1 MKIKNNK
8 LWYKPS
14 NNVLNEQIESYTVGI
29 DYILDK
35 ELIEYDINASIAHA
49 KMLYSIKILSKKELD
64 SLIKGFGLLT
74 KDLKTGNFK
83 IEKNDE
89 DCHTAIE
96 NYLCNICGDVG
107 KKIHTGRSRNDQI
120 LTALRLHMKDKLNE
134 FIKETNKLID
144 SLNAKMIKN
153 SGIIM
158 PGYTHMQ
165 KAMPSSVSIWLGSFR
180 DALKDDLIVLNSTLK
195 IIDQNPL
202 GSVAGYGENTLGL
215 DRNLTTKIL
224 GFSHTQDNPMYCALS
239 RGKFELI
246 ILQALSLVMF
256 DIGKLCTDLMLFTT
270 KEYNFVSLPNEFTTG
285 SSVMPQKHNYDV
297 LELSIANVSLF
308 NGIISQL
315 QNITEKLPSGYSRG
329 FQLTKEPY
337 LKGIKNAIDTTKITS
352 LILDNLII
360 NIDVLK
366 EACSSELYA
375 TEEAYKLVKEKNI
388 PFRDAYKII
397 GRKYNNP

>member
-1 MKIKNNK
+1 METKNSK
-8 LWYKPS
+8 LWQKS
-14 NNVLNEQIESYTVGI
+14 GQNTLNKQIENYTVGI

-35 ELIEYDINASIAHA
+35 ELIEYDIKASIAHA
-49 KMLYSIKILSKKELD
+49 KMLYAIKILSNKELN
-64 SLIKGFGLLT
+64 SLIKGLKLLI
-74 KDLKTGNFK
+74 KDLRTGNFK

-96 NYLCNICGDVG
+96 NYLTNICGDVG

-120 LTALRLHMKDKLNE
+120 LTALRLHMKEKIIE
-134 FIKETNKLID
+134 SIKETNKLIH
-144 SLNAKMIKN
+144 SLNKKIKKHN
-153 SGIIM
+153 KVIM

-165 KAMPSSVSIWLGSFR
+165 KAMPSSVSVWLGSFR
-180 DALKDDLIVLNSTLK
+180 DALRDDLIILNSTLK

-215 DRNLTTKIL
+215 NRNLTTKIL
-224 GFSHTQDNPMYCALS
+224 GFSHTQENPMYCALS

-246 ILQALSLVMF
+246 ILQTLSLIMF

-337 LKGIKNAIDTTKITS
+337 LKGVKNAIDTIKITS
-352 LILDNLII
+352 LIVDNIVI
-360 NIDVLK
+360 NKEMLK
-366 EACSSELYA
+366 KACSTEIYA
-375 TEEAYKLVKEKNI
+375 TEEAYELVKEKNI

-397 GRKYNNP
+397 GEKYNNI